1 MAELEYVPPSTP
13 LLEKWG
19 GSSSSSRS
27 SSSDDAGSGT
37 DSNRAPEAVERMK
50 SGGGGEGGG
59 RNKSLAVLTGHSGS
73 VHCLAVCGEYVLSAS
88 DGRDIVAWRQ
98 PDLRR
103 FARFGHGGGGSVK
116 ALAAVGGH
124 VFSAHQDGR
133 IRVWQVCPRGAGG
146 SENAFRLAAT
156 LPTAR
161 DRLGK
166 ILMQGSYV
174 QTRRHHR
181 KLWIEHADSISCLA
195 VDGGAVYSG
204 SWDKTL
210 KVWRLSDLKCIE
222 SIKAHDDAV
231 NALAA
236 GGGAVFSASADGK
249 IKIWTR
255 PPRALNHS
263 LKAVLEAEA
272 ARKGAVPVSWNAVVV
287 ADGGRA
293 AYGGGSDGRV
303 VGWEEEAEGKWRVAC
318 ELRAHEMSVLCLS
331 ICCRG
336 EVLCSGSAD
345 KSIGLWRRA
354 AKVGGGGGGIY
365 RIGVVRGHE
374 GPVKCVLAS
383 GFRVGD
389 GFMLYSG
396 GFDKSL
402 RVWWVDGGKEEA
414 LREADDAQ
422 GKDCL

>member
-1 MAELEYVPPSTP
+1 MAELEYVASTP
-13 LLEKWG
+13 LLGKWSSS
-19 GSSSSSRS
+19 GSSS

-37 DSNRAPEAVERMK
+37 DSNRAPEALETKK
-50 SGGGGEGGG
+50 SGGGGGG
-59 RNKSLAVLTGHSGS
+59 RHKSLAVLTGHSGS

-116 ALAAVGGH
+116 ALAAVGGR

-133 IRVWQVCPRGAGG
+133 IRVWQVCG

-161 DRLGK
+161 DRIGK

-236 GGGAVFSASADGK
+236 AGGAVFSASADGK
-249 IKIWTR
+249 IKIWAR
-255 PPRALNHS
+255 SPRALNHS
-263 LKAVLEAEA
+263 LKAVLEAA
-272 ARKGAVPVSWNAVVV
+272 GARKGAAVSWNAVV
-287 ADGGRA
+287 AAAGGRV
-293 AYGGGSDGRV
+293 AYGGCSDGRV
-303 VGWEEEAEGKWRVAC
+303 VGWEEDEEGTWRVAC
-318 ELRAHEMSVLCLS
+318 EVRAHEMSVLCLS
-331 ICCRG
+331 ICCKG

-345 KSIGLWRRA
+345 KSIGLWRTRA
-354 AKVGGGGGGIY
+354 AAVGTGAGGIY

-383 GFRVGD
+383 GFRVGE

-396 GFDKSL
+396 GFDKNL
-402 RVWWVDGGKEEA
+402 RVWWVDGAKE
-414 LREADDAQ
+414 AQ
-422 GKDCL
+422 GEGDL